1 MKLFPSFSECL
12 LGPVF
17 GFRLAFLLSNLPIT
31 YTKVN
36 IHINEPNNRL
46 CENLHPLHIHLRT
59 LHMPQ
64 HSTIKNTT
72 G

>member
-17 GFRLAFLLSNLPIT
+17 GLHLAFLLSNLPIT

-36 IHINEPNNRL
+36 IHINEPHNRL
-46 CENLHPLHIHLRT
+46 CANLHPLHIHLRT

-64 HSTIKNTT
+64 HSTIKNTM